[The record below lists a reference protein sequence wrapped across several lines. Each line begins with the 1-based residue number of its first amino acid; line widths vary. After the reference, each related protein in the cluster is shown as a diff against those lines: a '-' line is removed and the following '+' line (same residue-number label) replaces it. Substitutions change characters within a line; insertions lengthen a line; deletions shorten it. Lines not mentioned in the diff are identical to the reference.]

1 MALTDYSNFTF
12 PNFNAPFPYQNLI
25 QQLQASMQ
33 SPTPGSYGR
42 FGGTG
47 LMAGAPGGT
56 GSQPSPT
63 PLPGAVAGP
72 GGTYPM
78 PIAPSFVGN
87 NRVPSGAPTPVA
99 PPGPPLTGTTSVP
112 PSGFNPIA
120 PPAPGMGVSTP
131 GTGVPVNGSPMVK
144 PLDSNLKMAGG
155 APQPGLLGG
164 NFQSVLGQNPVAA
177 FNLMVKNNPG
187 ILSQLQQAGYSP
199 ATINS
204 YGAGGGSNYHPNSM
218 LPGLNGGQSSYGVVL
233 GQGGIPAGESQ
244 QQHMQNLMTW
254 RNQVQMAA
262 MRGDNARYQQLL
274 GSAPSGAQ
282 VINMGG
288 PTGPMTTGRR

>member
-1 MALTDYSNFTF
+1 MPTAPQFID
-12 PNFNAPFPYQNLI
+12 PNRQPV
-25 QQLQASMQ
+25 
-33 SPTPGSYGR
+33 
-42 FGGTG
+42 GGI
-47 LMAGAPGGT
+47 GA
-56 GSQPSPT
+56 
-63 PLPGAVAGP
+63 
-72 GGTYPM
+72 
-78 PIAPSFVGN
+78 
-87 NRVPSGAPTPVA
+87 A
-99 PPGPPLTGTTSVP
+99 PPGPPLTGITSVP
-112 PSGFNPIA
+112 PAGFNPTA
-120 PPAPGMGVSTP
+120 PAVPTN
-131 GTGVPVNGSPMVK
+131 GVPVNGSPMVK

-155 APQPGLLGG
+155 QPGLLGG
-164 NFQSVLGQNPVAA
+164 NFQSVLAQNPVAA

-288 PTGPMTTGRR
+288 PTGPMTTGRRQ